1 MTMTTRI
8 PLLVFIGAA
17 LCLSALAD
25 SVWVVWQAGDA
36 STTGYLVTYGSGG
49 TSNTVSVGTNSVSI
63 TNGVTG
69 QVFTG
74 PAVKLTGIVA
84 GSPYAYFVR
93 ATNADGL
100 VSVPSP
106 VLVKTVP
113 VAPQGASV
121 VSP

>member
-1 MTMTTRI
+1 MTTRMS
-8 PLLVFIGAA
+8 LLVIIAVC

-25 SVWVVWQAGDA
+25 SVWVVWQPGDN

-84 GSPYAYFVR
+84 GSTYAYFVR
-93 ATNADGL
+93 STNADGL
-100 VSVPSP
+100 VSLPSTVIVGTIPVPP
-106 VLVKTVP
+106 KNAALVIP
-113 VAPQGASV
+113 
-121 VSP
+121 